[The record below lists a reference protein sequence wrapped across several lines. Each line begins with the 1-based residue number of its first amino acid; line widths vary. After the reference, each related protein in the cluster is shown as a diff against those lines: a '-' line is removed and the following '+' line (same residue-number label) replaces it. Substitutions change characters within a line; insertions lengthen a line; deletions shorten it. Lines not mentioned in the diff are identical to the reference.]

1 MRCSTISTIINLIG
15 QVLFLCVHISGIFT
29 TLEEASYYRH
39 QPFSHF
45 KTIKLI
51 MVDMVKHRILDSPF
65 TAEVEHHTDIGVKS
79 ATLNRGVFVFLRSIA
94 KTVSVRKYSSLQV
107 FMRSSTWKTMMIWM
121 SLMGLLKT
129 H

>member
-51 MVDMVKHRILDSPF
+51 NLRAKSDG
-65 TAEVEHHTDIGVKS
+65 AEAKLLQIQRQSGDQ
-79 ATLNRGVFVFLRSIA
+79 RG
-94 KTVSVRKYSSLQV
+94 LQ
-107 FMRSSTWKTMMIWM
+107 TQ
-121 SLMGLLKT
+121 G
-129 H
+129 